1 MAINTNSPS
10 SNPQLAAILAT
21 TPTIAPTPRPATS
34 QIVGGVDPMTGAAF
48 TVPTTNPTTPPPA
61 GQSGTG
67 TLVVGGGSTPA
78 NGAQPA
84 GPAAAPSVASLT
96 TTIVP
101 TTTTPITTPVTTTST
116 ISGSGEAG
124 ATPTIEAS
132 GFGKAER
139 SQPMNVSIDG
149 ATFGFPSFNES
160 AKSTAAP
167 AIAWGPGWTKVEK
180 DGMWFMEHTNGMKA
194 IPAVEYRVT
203 PNPAEKVSTVK
214 VANGW
219 GKKFPD
225 GTILVFDRKEG
236 PYRLD
241 PQGNK
246 HKVEPGTHTFG
257 GVKVRVFEAS
267 VVRTLDKNGAVN
279 VFDSRGNRSEGS
291 KRGRL
296 AAALGSANAGASIS
310 GGGKTSS
317 NPVTASGPSTESG
330 GPSKGGG
337 PGGKDGTLV
346 SAGGAVTTAQMTQNV
361 QRLTEV
367 ARGLV
372 AQIQSG
378 NVDGAKLADLQAQ
391 LNALPS
397 GILQAAGAAG
407 TITSDGRGL
416 RHGGEDHA
424 ATPAAGAAAT
434 PATGATTP
442 APTAGSPSPST
453 TNGQPPTPPSSTTGV
468 AGTGSPT
475 GTTVG
480 NPPAS
485 GTSGT
490 NANSTTGGGA
500 SPVAGVDAN
509 ATTKTLAAGAKA
521 KVEGTIPT
529 ELQGKQARFAQ
540 LPDALQAAVA
550 KAFGSDQGAA
560 AFKADQLVAF
570 NASGE
575 VTLVEGGT
583 VYTKHQAQIRGAG
596 PGEEIALTVRPG
608 RQPGSVGRTNATLS
622 PRPTVQ
628 GGGATG
634 TTKTSSSS
642 SHSHTSKAT
651 PSVPTVAGVKVSG
664 GGSTA
669 SNRITLFPTGGET
682 RDVAFG
688 GMNGSFTW
696 TTLPATAKQAIMAQ
710 LSDPSTPAGKA
721 FASRTGSGWTI
732 DPGSII
738 VLDAGYASFMN
749 GLALH
754 RAATSRPTSQPSLPT
769 IAGGGPS
776 SNPIGH
782 NATRPP
788 VSGGG
793 GVGAVRPGTPPPAP
807 AVTGHSGMVGMPGM
821 SH

>member
-10 SNPQLAAILAT
+10 GNPQLSGLLASV
-21 TPTIAPTPRPATS
+21 PTIAPTPRPASNHT
-34 QIVGGVDPMTGAAF
+34 VGGVDPMTGAQF
-48 TVPTTNPTTPPPA
+48 TVPSSTGATGA
-61 GQSGTG
+61 GS
-67 TLVVGGGSTPA
+67 LVVGGGTTPA
-78 NGAQPA
+78 VGAQPA
-84 GPAAAPSVASLT
+84 APAGVIAAT
-96 TTIVP
+96 TNIVP
-101 TTTTPITTPVTTTST
+101 TTTTPVTTPATTTT
-116 ISGSGEAG
+116 TTPGSAQGAG
-124 ATPTIEAS
+124 GTPTIEAS

-139 SQPMNVSIDG
+139 SQPMNVSING
-149 ATFGFPSFNES
+149 ATFGFPSFQAS
-160 AKSTAAP
+160 AKSTDAP
-167 AIAWGPGWTKVEK
+167 AISWGPGWNKVEK
-180 DGMWFMEHTNGMKA
+180 DGMWYMEHSNGMKA

-246 HKVEPGTHTFG
+246 HKVAPGMHTIG

-296 AAALGSANAGASIS
+296 AAALGSADAGASTS

-317 NPVTASGPSTESG
+317 GPVTASGPSTSSG
-330 GPSKGGG
+330 PAGKGGG
-337 PGGKDGTLV
+337 PSGKDGTLV
-346 SAGGAVTTAQMTQNV
+346 SAGGAVTTTQMTQNV

-372 AQIQSG
+372 SEIQSG
-378 NVDGAKLADLQAQ
+378 NVDGAKLASLQAQ

-407 TITSDGRGL
+407 TMTSDGRSL
-416 RHGGEDHA
+416 RDATGAHVHGPAKASPAKPSASKPSA
-424 ATPAAGAAAT
+424 ATP
-434 PATGATTP
+434 
-442 APTAGSPSPST
+442 ST
-453 TNGQPPTPPSSTTGV
+453 SNGQPPAAPPS
-468 AGTGSPT
+468 ANGST

-480 NPPAS
+480 NAGTPPAS
-485 GTSGT
+485 GTSGGSG
-490 NANSTTGGGA
+490 NATGGGSA
-500 SPVAGVDAN
+500 PVAGVDAN

-521 KVEGTIPT
+521 KLDITVPA

-540 LPDALQAAVA
+540 LPDAVQAAVA
-550 KAFGSDQGAA
+550 KAFGSDQGAG

-570 NASGE
+570 NANGE
-575 VTLVEGGT
+575 ATLVEGGT
-583 VYTKHQAQIRGAG
+583 VYTKHQAQVRGAG

-628 GGGATG
+628 GGGGVSAGGGSGHTHAN
-634 TTKTSSSS
+634 KT
-642 SHSHTSKAT
+642 T
-651 PSVPTVAGVKVSG
+651 PSVPTAGPGALVGAGV
-664 GGSTA
+664 GGSSTNA
-669 SNRITLFPTGGET
+669 NRITLFASGSEM
-682 RDVAFG
+682 RDLDFG
-688 GMNGSFTW
+688 GLNGSYTW
-696 TTLPATAKQAIMAQ
+696 ATLPAKAKDAILAQ
-710 LSDPSTPAGKA
+710 LRNPSTDAGKA
-721 FASRTGSGWTI
+721 FASRSGSGWSI
-732 DPGSII
+732 DPGAII

-749 GLALH
+749 GLNLK
-754 RAATSRPTSQPSLPT
+754 RTQTTNATAQPAMPT

-776 SNPIGH
+776 ENPIGH

-807 AVTGHSGMVGMPGM
+807 AISGGGGAHVGH
-821 SH
+821 